1 MPIGLYIHVP
11 FCVSKCPYCD
21 FYSLPGLTE
30 ERADAYTAAVLRSL
44 DEWAGR
50 LDGKAAAD
58 TLYFGGGTPSL
69 LGGERLARIIE
80 AARRRF
86 GLNRAEITLEAN
98 PADGLDE
105 TFRAFAAAGGNRVS
119 LGMQSA
125 SADELRSLG
134 RRHHPADVEKAVSA
148 ARQAG
153 IGNLSL
159 DLMLGLERQSVASV
173 VASVQEAARLGA
185 EHISAYLLKIEEG
198 TPYAAKRDSLVL
210 PDDDQT
216 AELYLAACEALE
228 LAGYRQYEI
237 SNFARPGRES
247 RHNLKYWNLDPYL
260 GIGPSAHS
268 FLNGQRF
275 AYARDLAAFLHGN
288 GAESER
294 PANDTPAD
302 AIAEGSEEEYV
313 LLRLR
318 LAEGLTEEGFRQ
330 KFGRPLPAVYRQRA
344 AALPTQLVEADG
356 SGIRLTRLGF
366 LLSNALIAR
375 LIG

>member
-50 LDGKAAAD
+50 LGGKAAAD

-69 LGGERLARIIE
+69 LGGERLAQIIE

-105 TFRAFAAAGGNRVS
+105 TFHAFAAAGGNRVS

-198 TPYAAKRDSLVL
+198 TPYAAKRDSLAL

-288 GAESER
+288 GAECER

-344 AALPTQLVEADG
+344 AALPPQLVEADE

>member
-50 LDGKAAAD
+50 LSVQAAD

-69 LGGERLARIIE
+69 LGGERLVRIIDT
-80 AARRRF
+80 ARRRF
-86 GLNRAEITLEAN
+86 GLDGAEITLEAN

-105 TFRAFAAAGGNRVS
+105 TFRAFASAGGNRIS

-125 SADELRSLG
+125 AADELCSLG
-134 RRHHPADVEKAVSA
+134 RRHDPADVEKAVSA
-148 ARQAG
+148 ARRAG
-153 IGNLSL
+153 IRNLSL
-159 DLMLGLERQSVASV
+159 DLLLGLERQTVASAV
-173 VASVQEAARLGA
+173 SSVQAAARLEA
-185 EHISAYLLKIEEG
+185 EHVSAYLLKIEEG
-198 TPYAAKRDSLVL
+198 TPYAAKRDSLAL

-268 FLNGQRF
+268 FLGGQRF
-275 AYARDLAAFLHGN
+275 AYPRDLGAFLAGN
-288 GAESER
+288 GPERER
-294 PANDTPAD
+294 PDDDTPPD
-302 AIAEGSEEEYV
+302 AIEEGSETEYV

-318 LAEGLTEEGFRQ
+318 LAEGLTERGFRE
-330 KFGRPLPAVYRQRA
+330 KFGRSLPEAYRQRA
-344 AALPTQLVEADG
+344 AALPPLLVEADET
-356 SGIRLTRLGF
+356 GIRLTRLGF
-366 LLSNALIAR
+366 LLSNTLIAR